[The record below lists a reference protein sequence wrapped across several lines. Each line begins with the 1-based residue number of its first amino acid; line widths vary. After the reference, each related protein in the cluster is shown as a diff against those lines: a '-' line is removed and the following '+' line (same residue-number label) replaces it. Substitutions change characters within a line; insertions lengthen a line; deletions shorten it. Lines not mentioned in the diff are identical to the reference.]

1 MKRWQFV
8 PGAESIDPVGN
19 GDVVLENVAVPTIG
33 GPKPMVGTAA
43 SRRHDAEQQ
52 APATHAHGL
61 PVREWRAQR
70 ACGRQWTS
78 GGGTHLVGSDVR
90 DATLSPAIADAGS

>member
-52 APATHAHGL
+52 APGPRTHMGCRCVSGERS
-61 PVREWRAQR
+61 VRA
-70 ACGRQWTS
+70 
-78 GGGTHLVGSDVR
+78 
-90 DATLSPAIADAGS
+90 AGSGQAVVARTSLAVTSATPP